1 MKCPHCHGPVQS
13 WDKARRHGYLED
25 GTDLLF
31 LIIIVKC
38 ISCNKKHRVL
48 PSFLLPYKRFL
59 AVVIARTILAG
70 CPRDACAAEYATQIQ
85 WLQWNANVEQ
95 DFELILRQDTPLD
108 ESCGFA
114 PLLSE
119 LKETYPAAESTEEE
133 EFESDLDPD
142 SKPAFRHWT
151 ASNWLSKIICRYV
164 LFNKGKCPPS
174 YGYLSSA

>member
-1 MKCPHCHGPVQS
+1 M
-13 WDKARRHGYLED
+13 ED

-38 ISCNKKHRVL
+38 ISCNRKHRVL

-70 CPRDACAAEYATQIQ
+70 CPRDACAAEYATQRQ
-85 WLQWNANVEQ
+85 WLQWNENVEQ

-119 LKETYPAAESTEEE
+119 LKETYPPEESTEE
-133 EFESDLDPD
+133 EFESDLDQDPD
-142 SKPAFRHWT
+142 SKPVFRQWT
-151 ASNWLSKIICRYV
+151 ASNWLSKIIYTYV
-164 LFNKGKCPPS
+164 YFNKGKCPPS
-174 YGYLSSA
+174 YHYLSSA

>member
-1 MKCPHCHGPVQS
+1 
-13 WDKARRHGYLED
+13 LED

-38 ISCNKKHRVL
+38 ISCNRKHRVL
-48 PSFLLPYKRFL
+48 PSLLLPYKRFL
-59 AVVIARTILAG
+59 VAVIARTILAG
-70 CPRDACAAEYATQIQ
+70 CPRDACAAEYATQRQ

-119 LKETYPAAESTEEE
+119 LKETYPAEESTEEG
-133 EFESDLDPD
+133 FESDQDPD
-142 SKPAFRHWT
+142 SNPVFRHWK